1 MKHFGSL
8 KICMPMLG
16 LGITLALAPQSRAQA
31 DASPDNFEVAYNAAP
46 LAVANV
52 PAPKPKQLATP
63 SVPAAKKKPGTHAT
77 LQVASA
83 KTIPE
88 SERPDLLAIQD
99 KRKTS
104 AHKPNNK

>member
-1 MKHFGSL
+1 MTRFGSL
-8 KICMPMLG
+8 KIGMPLLG
-16 LGITLALAPQSRAQA
+16 LGITLAFAPQSRAQA
-31 DASPDNFEVAYNAAP
+31 DAAPDNFEVAYDAAP
-46 LAVANV
+46 LAVAKV
-52 PAPKPKQLATP
+52 AAPKPKQLTTP
-63 SVPAAKKKPGTHAT
+63 SAQAAKKKPGTHAT
-77 LQVASA
+77 LQVASD